1 MTDFTHEHAQHLI
14 KRTKS
19 FKARLDAM
27 KDRLTGATAKAIRTG
42 EICAGAF
49 AGGMLQGHA
58 GPDGMTVAHIPVDLA
73 AGLALNVLGIFGAAG
88 DHSDHLSNVGDGFL
102 GAYLS
107 SVGFAAGKK
116 WQERGSLFGH
126 KATAELP
133 PGGGAKVSG
142 VSHQQMAD
150 LVSQMR

>member
-1 MTDFTHEHAQHLI
+1 MPDFTHEHAQHLI

-19 FKARLDAM
+19 LRVRLDAM
-27 KDRLTGATAKAIRTG
+27 KERLRGGTQKIVRTG
-42 EICAGAF
+42 EVCAGAF

-58 GPDGMTVAHIPVDLA
+58 GPDGMTIVHVPVDLA
-73 AGLALNVLGIFGAAG
+73 AGVALNVLGILGAAG
-88 DHSDHLSNVGDGFL
+88 DYSDHLSNVGDGFL

-126 KATAELP
+126 KDTASLP
-133 PGGGAKVSG
+133 PASKVSG
-142 VSHQQMAD
+142 VSQSQMAD